1 MIGYLTGNLLFLE
14 EGKITIDVGGIGY
27 DVFISSKDTMAI
39 HDKISQKVQFFI
51 ATIVREDSI
60 TLFGFS
66 KKEDQE
72 WFDIL
77 CKVKGVGH
85 KMAMKILGQANIAD
99 LIYAIKNADKSIFH
113 NVSGI
118 GPKLAL
124 RIVTELKDVVKKF
137 DDVEFNDGNKINS
150 NKSNKIS
157 NDAILALENLGYKK
171 TNIVKIVAEE
181 LKYKP
186 EMSLETLITQAL
198 RKL

>member
-14 EGKITIDVGGIGY
+14 EGKVIIDVSGVGY
-27 DVFISSKDTMAI
+27 DVFISSKDSI
-39 HDKISQKVQFFI
+39 LLHDKINQKVQFFI

-66 KKEDQE
+66 QKEDQK
-72 WFDIL
+72 WFGIL

-85 KMAMKILGQANIAD
+85 KMALKIIGQVSIID

-124 RIVTELKDVVKKF
+124 RITTELKDVVKKF
-137 DDVEFNDGNKINS
+137 DDVEVGDINKMNS
-150 NKSNKIS
+150 NKFNKIS

-171 TNIVKIVAEE
+171 ANIVKIVTEE
-181 LKYKP
+181 LRHKP

>member
-14 EGKITIDVGGIGY
+14 DGKIIIDVAGVGY
-27 DVFISSKDTMAI
+27 DVFISNKDAAVI
-39 HDKISQKVQFFI
+39 HDKINQKVQFFI

-60 TLFGFS
+60 TLFGFK
-66 KKEDQE
+66 KKEDQN
-72 WFDIL
+72 WFNIL
-77 CKVKGVGH
+77 CSVKGVGH
-85 KMAMKILGQANIAD
+85 KMSLKILGQANISD
-99 LIYAIKNADKSIFH
+99 LIYAIKNEDKSMFH

-124 RIVTELKDVVKKF
+124 RIVTELKDVVKKL
-137 DDVEFNDGNKINS
+137 DDVEISDENKTNV
-150 NKSNKIS
+150 NKLNKIS

-171 TNIVKIVAEE
+171 ANIVRIVTDE
-181 LKYKP
+181 LRNKP